1 MLAGIM
7 ANPNREQILQ
17 DLIELRIRPEAARK
31 ALAAF
36 DWDSPELVTV
46 SARDVER
53 VIQKW
58 LDGVWTAADC
68 EAWADAIEVRDDVGF
83 SNERVKQ
90 ACFELANPLLTEPLT
105 QSRAH
110 TVLHELAAPS

>member
-1 MLAGIM
+1 MT
-7 ANPNREQILQ
+7 NPSRDQILR
-17 DLIELRIRPEAARK
+17 DLVELRIDPKAARE
-31 ALAAF
+31 ALSAF
-36 DWDSPELVTV
+36 GWDSPELVTV

-58 LDGVWTAADC
+58 LDGSLAAADC

-83 SNERVKQ
+83 INDRVKQ
-90 ACFELANPLLTEPLT
+90 DCFELANPLLTEPLS

-110 TVLHELAAPS
+110 ALLDELAVEP